1 MSQPVHV
8 GTILVEDLPLITQT
22 MQLETE
28 PFSENWRMV
37 KYCDSFALDRK
48 IRAAGWNFF
57 FMAARVQVMFMGPIR
72 SSKLKNAL
80 IQILKKTKHENFN
93 GLEVTQIITKHFL
106 RIPTPSSLRIHV
118 TSSAEMVWKAP
129 PGVMHSIRQLRGQE
143 IEKIVPFIYLLPLNV
158 GRDAVL
164 CGVVQYLIHISVPV

>member
-80 IQILKKTKHENFN
+80 IEILKKTKQENFN
-93 GLEVTQIITKHFL
+93 GLEVTEITTKHFL
-106 RIPTPSSLRIHV
+106 GIPYTV
-118 TSSAEMVWKAP
+118 VSA
-129 PGVMHSIRQLRGQE
+129 HSCHIQRGNGLE
-143 IEKIVPFIYLLPLNV
+143 STA
-158 GRDAVL
+158 GRHAF
-164 CGVVQYLIHISVPV
+164 HNAAE